1 MTRKR
6 PSRSGNQPL
15 GANYH
20 PDGWNFEG
28 FLAFRGRA
36 AERWYLDH
44 GTPQTVEAFKSIA
57 GLCAVALGAP
67 NTDSAWVERLA
78 CLRRESIDFKKSE
91 LRSNSR
97 SRDWRPEPDV
107 DIVAVGLICER
118 LSHSQRADV
127 RFRLHL

>member
-1 MTRKR
+1 VLTTIPTAGISKVSSLFEVEPQSVGILTMALPRL
-6 PSRSGNQPL
+6 SRHSR
-15 GANYH
+15 
-20 PDGWNFEG
+20 
-28 FLAFRGRA
+28 AF
-36 AERWYLDH
+36 
-44 GTPQTVEAFKSIA
+44 A
-57 GLCAVALGAP
+57 GLCAVVLGAP
-67 NTDSAWVERLA
+67 NADSAWVEWLA